1 MQNYGI
7 LARPLTTLLKK
18 GQFRWNDEAEVAFI
32 TLKKAMTSTPTLAM
46 PNFQETF
53 TIEADASGDG
63 IGAVLSQQGKP
74 IAFMSRALGV
84 TKKTW
89 STYAKEM
96 LAIVEAIR
104 TWRPYILGKKFIIQ
118 TDQQSLKYFVE
129 QRVATPEQQKWV
141 AKLMGYDYEIVYK
154 PGRDNSAADSLSRKP
169 GSPTL
174 HHMFTPQVHLW
185 DEIREAS
192 KGDPYITQVGCEAAT
207 NPEGPFKTSHG
218 LVFYKTRIVVPKAPA
233 LRNNILEEFH
243 ASKTAGHSGVLRTYK
258 RLTQQF
264 YWPTMY
270 RDVQEFVARCEACQ
284 RTKTE
289 ALTPAGLLQ
298 PLPIPCQVW
307 DDITMDFIEGMPKSH
322 GRDTILVVVDRLSKY
337 AHFLALTHPFTA
349 KVVAETFVEGVV
361 KLHGMPKSII
371 SDRDP
376 IFVSK
381 F

>member
-1 MQNYGI
+1 M
-7 LARPLTTLLKK
+7 
-18 GQFRWNDEAEVAFI
+18 
-32 TLKKAMTSTPTLAM
+32 
-46 PNFQETF
+46 
-53 TIEADASGDG
+53 
-63 IGAVLSQQGKP
+63 
-74 IAFMSRALGV
+74 
-84 TKKTW
+84 
-89 STYAKEM
+89 
-96 LAIVEAIR
+96 
-104 TWRPYILGKKFIIQ
+104 
-118 TDQQSLKYFVE
+118 
-129 QRVATPEQQKWV
+129 
-141 AKLMGYDYEIVYK
+141 
-154 PGRDNSAADSLSRKP
+154 
-169 GSPTL
+169 
-174 HHMFTPQVHLW
+174 
-185 DEIREAS
+185 
-192 KGDPYITQVGCEAAT
+192 GCEAAT

-218 LVFYKTRIVVPKAPA
+218 LVFYKTRIVVPKAPT

-284 RTKTE
+284 RTETE

-322 GRDTILVVVDRLSKY
+322 GRDTIFVVVDRLSKY

-349 KVVAETFVEGVV
+349 KVVADTFVEGVV

-381 F
+381 FWQEFFVRSGTKLKMSFANHPQTDGQPEVVNRCLEKYLRSFVHQWPRKWLEFLPWAEYWYNTTYHRSTGMTPFQALYGRLPPTIPLYKEGLSPVNDVDQGLRNRDDLIKQLKANLGVAINRMKQTADKNRRDVEFELGDLVLLKLQPYRQHTAFRRAHQKLASRFFGAYLVERRIG